1 MSNTW
6 DQFPVAAD
14 TAPTAPKAAAW
25 SEFPVASAATPSPRG
40 STWDQFPRAD
50 GKSEDPFEAFPLAQA
65 HSPAPAYNPRM
76 DEPPAQGSW
85 LGNQLRGRAPLYGGD
100 FGKAINKGH
109 AEEMLSYAGTVPGNE
124 KQTHE
129 TIQNIEQAYPTQ
141 PGRLDA
147 VGRTVGAMLS
157 QVPQMV
163 LGPKAMAP
171 LGGIAAYG
179 RARAE
184 GSSVPAAA
192 AHGVVGAA
200 LGAAQLPV
208 ARGIASKLL
217 PRVGN
222 GIAARLAVNTGA
234 NYAEQMA
241 AGAAGTVA
249 GNVIDKASIDPN
261 RPLTQGLS
269 NVPYTAIPG
278 ALAGGAVMTA
288 HGAAPRP
295 EAPAAEAR
303 PPQDQLAGQPDIVAQ
318 EAAIDAAEPR
328 LTAQAQAD
336 QAAQQQHDAAL
347 AAQGRQQQIAA
358 EDRAAMDEENA
369 IVAQRQQDR
378 QHAEQQAAAVAMD
391 FETQIGQMNPRQ
403 LYDAVKARGLNPRGR
418 EFNTALLLRMG
429 PEQQAPEPVQAPM
442 RGEVRVPQYGSDQL
456 NRLQNPTLRRQ
467 ADLLDVP
474 YDTRGT
480 TIPRIL
486 DAQERRRLGQLT
498 PKQLWDEVRSRGLRA
513 GSKDQNIETLLS
525 AGLEKPV
532 QPQAQAPQPVQRQQQ
547 PAQQGTPENGLF
559 GGAQEKS
566 PEPVSTG
573 ASTQMGRSSPGVPG
587 RAASEAPEAPFTV
600 TTVPGPVKP
609 EVAAAPAPRPAKTP
623 FTKPAVEKLLLDF
636 HEKMGGGYTRQD
648 EIAMEGDRAGNVQA
662 ARSTGDPFTF
672 LGKFP
677 GEVKRYLE
685 QSPTAR
691 RQAKKLFKLTD
702 DPKAAGGED
711 AMHSLGEGGYFDM
724 ADKLIGSHVAD
735 AKKTARE
742 SRDPVMQFWAE
753 VHDNI
758 PPPRERPAQIGVKAS
773 KLNVGKEWE
782 MNGAKF
788 QVIENED
795 GLRILKDGGEY
806 SEVPLD
812 AFGDQKLPVDKN
824 TLHDAPEPEVPDD
837 VFAGIRE
844 EPARYAGAEVAPAEG
859 AGRTQPPEQ
868 PLKRPRGK
876 RKKPTDSDP
885 AAMSADDF
893 YNAGFYIHSD
903 LRSGSEETR
912 QSILSEGFRRAMNA
926 NAVRVSHP
934 NDPSPVARKYAPKA
948 GKDVYLIPPEGI
960 EDGPNGPRV
969 REGWKPTPSQIIR
982 LGEGETLHDAI
993 VRQSKEQPKSFNP
1006 PAPAETG
1013 GTPQPFTA
1021 PEGPK
1026 GIFGQETFEP
1036 VTGKQAGGLF
1046 HEPTKVEAPQRTGKD
1061 AKIAQQYDEAA
1072 TPEMFEKPAV
1082 AERKKPTDEEVRA
1095 HFAEMDA
1102 RKQRRVDY
1110 VRSQLDEN
1118 KGGRVEIEHGSLVA
1132 SKNPGP
1138 DRDKY
1143 PWRIT
1148 RFNKDGTPTGH
1159 TVHQSFYD
1167 PNDSPPY
1174 YKSVVGEIAGQI
1186 HDPALKPKGP
1196 PNAETVRGNPQP
1208 IGDEDANGRGAEQ
1221 RGGDLQRDQAGQ
1233 AGDRQ
1238 ERGQS
1243 PRQEEGQEGPA
1254 VVQPKQE
1261 GEAVKPFDIAN
1272 ASEHEKAERFGGPI
1286 REAIR
1291 NAPSFPKLR
1300 QAAIA
1305 AIKSIHNDPE
1315 YVARHTAE
1323 YDAEPESLLT
1333 AHASVMNAK
1342 SARAKTLLELAK
1354 KVIAESGVPTNK
1366 GYTKFRGDTERIDWD
1381 RAASANKQPHEP
1393 PVAPGHVRMYHGGKP
1408 PGPGESRWLTP
1419 DQKYAEGYAS
1429 KSGVPVSYVDIPK
1442 SSPHL
1447 TKSFDDTDTGMEAP
1461 YNSFNAPPEIAA
1473 GLKPVAP
1480 AKEQPK
1486 GPPNAETVRGNPQPT
1501 GDEDANGRGAEQRRG
1516 DLQRDQAVQAGDRQE
1531 RGQGP
1536 GQKEG
1541 QEGPAVQQPKQE
1553 GEAVK
1558 PAAKEAASLDESQFV
1573 PAKDTHDAMTK
1584 PYKAGASSRTTP
1596 NPEYPYKAGQWRIDD
1611 HFGTRGR
1618 EIEKLVELDPRT
1630 LDLSEDDYTTGKN
1643 PEGRGD
1649 DARRYAEWIKEGKT
1663 APPASVIETDSGRF
1677 RVSDGHRRAAAAKM
1691 ANKPL
1696 LAWVSYRMDTGK
1708 RTPEGKPIYQA
1719 LTYEGAKYGPEKA
1732 AQMYEERRQASIRK
1746 FEQERDKG
1754 QQPPEVLGH
1763 GSSPKRPSPGKVKT
1777 DLARAVVGTEP
1788 TPATDKPAA
1797 PAKSE
1802 PAVMTAAWDGL
1813 RKIFAPQTRTEDA
1826 GRAAGYARE
1835 HGAELAQRV
1844 DRAEADLREARKLF
1858 ATKTRDEN
1866 LAFIDKMERGEKQGE
1881 GAKEA
1886 FAAQIRK
1893 LLDERRTEV
1902 QKLGK
1907 GKLQH
1912 FIQDYFPHIWADPE
1926 KARQVF
1932 AQIAG
1937 KRPLEGSKS
1946 FLKKRTIPTIDEG
1959 IKLGLEPISDNPVDL
1974 VLLKLR
1980 EMDRYIMGQRLLR
1993 DLKNAGLVK
2002 YVRATEQMP
2011 DGYAKIDDKIATV
2024 YGPPTV
2030 KVPEYVNKSMYDT
2043 LSAVAEGL
2051 GVTHERKMT
2060 LGRSRALGLSYQ
2072 GASKIET
2079 RFGTDLSVMAHE
2091 ISHQLDDKH
2100 DLQGE
2105 FLEGRTKKFADEL
2118 RTLADLHGYKEKYFR
2133 KKAEKMATLLE
2144 AYVRLGPEEMR
2155 RVAPMVSHEF
2165 TQYMKQVPAL
2175 RPLLEYRPMMS
2186 EKKLTGE
2193 KPHGGLLIMGQY
2205 HAPEAVAQVLNN
2217 YLSPGLRGHPSFGPM
2232 FRAYQGTA
2240 NVLNQ
2245 AQLGVSFFH
2254 LGFTSMDASISKFAI
2269 ALERGADAVRLASKA
2284 ETRAQAPRQLAIAAR
2299 EAAGTIAAPITN
2311 AVQGDKLAKEWMK
2324 PGSTGDPEIARL
2336 VDAMKAAGG
2345 RVRLDP
2351 FYRTDHYHKMMEAFR
2366 KGNVVAAGLHAVPAG
2381 FEKLAAPVMEYVVP
2395 RQKLGVFADMARLE
2409 LEKLTRNNPSPS
2421 REQLRAAMGKAWD
2434 SVDNRMG
2441 QLVYDNLFWK
2451 KAAKDLAMASVR
2463 SVGWNLGSFRE
2474 IPGGAIDF
2482 AKAGAD
2488 VARGRP
2494 PEFTKRMAYV
2504 SSMTVLAG
2512 LAGGALH
2519 YLMTGEAPDE
2529 LKDYYFPRTGRTDAN
2544 SRPIRLSLP
2553 TYVKDVVHFTNAP
2566 LTTAKNKLHP
2576 LIGMVADML
2585 SNEDF
2590 YGTEIRNP
2598 DDPIVKQAL
2607 SLASYVGKT
2616 ALPFSVRGYQNL
2628 SEEGVPFAEKA
2639 GSFVGVTRAP
2649 RDLSLSKAELLAEQL
2664 SRAEMPQGSRTSE
2677 QAEKSKLKHDLE
2689 LSLRSKDPQ
2698 EFRRQAREAM
2708 KQGKLQ
2714 PRDINSIIGDS
2725 KLPGLLRRVQ
2735 NMDATNAAKVYEVA
2749 TEDERKQIRMAVA
2762 RKVMNS
2768 QTLTNEQKRALL
2780 VKSGVIRRPE
2790 NRPVAAGVQ

>member
-1 MSNTW
+1 MPLDPSQVAW
-6 DQFPVAAD
+6 DGPDAASVKWD
-14 TAPTAPKAAAW
+14 SAPAPKAAPAIDPAKVKW
-25 SEFPVASAATPSPRG
+25 EAAPTR
-40 STWDQFPRAD
+40 
-50 GKSEDPFEAFPLAQA
+50 
-65 HSPAPAYNPRM
+65 APAAKIDVAKVKWDAAPYNPRM
-76 DEPPAQGSW
+76 DEEPAQGSW
-85 LGNQLRGRAPLYGGD
+85 LANQWAGRGHLYGGD

-109 AEEMLSYAGTVPGNE
+109 AEEMLSYAGAVPGNE

-141 PGRLDA
+141 PGRLDTLGRA
-147 VGRTVGAMLS
+147 VGGMIS

-163 LGPKAMAP
+163 LGPGAMAP

-200 LGAAQLPV
+200 LGAAQLPI
-208 ARGIASKLL
+208 AKGIAGQALSRL
-217 PRVGN
+217 PGR
-222 GIAARLAVNTGA
+222 AASNTAVRLGVNTAA
-234 NYAEQMA
+234 NYAEQVA

-249 GNVIDKASIDPN
+249 GNAIDKASIDPN

-295 EAPAAEAR
+295 EAPAAEA

-336 QAAQQQHDAAL
+336 QAEQQQHDAAL
-347 AAQGRQQQIAA
+347 AAQGRAPFPRATADEVISLRQKAA
-358 EDRAAMDEENA
+358 ELRLPPPGEKPEDSATYAWNASKERATRRQSEKFGFYKIDMPIDLLAAGNKIYPNRMARQRQIGGTDEPGFATIDKGAGGEDIYTVDDGNHRVEYARQTGKKTVPMFVQPTEAGQLERLKIKLEDAAAMDEENA

-378 QHAEQQAAAVAMD
+378 QQAEQQAAAVAMD

-532 QPQAQAPQPVQRQQQ
+532 QPQAQAPQQPVQRQQQ
-547 PAQQGTPENGLF
+547 APQQGTPEDGLF
-559 GGAQEKS
+559 GGAQEEQSVPQAADKPFRTIWREGSGYTPEAFDVLVRDGINEQNARNGIVQGESGKPYELQVGNDEAGRPTIKSYREVSGATQQPTQQETPRLPPVAPGYVRMYHGGKPPGPGESRWLTPDQKYAEGYASKSGSPVSYVDIPKSSPHLTKSFDDTDTGTEAPYNSFNAPPEIAAGLKPVAPAKEKS

-773 KLNVGKEWE
+773 DLNVGKEWE
-782 MNGAKF
+782 MNGSKF

-795 GLRILKDGGEY
+795 GLRILKDGDEY

-824 TLHDAPEPEVPDD
+824 TLRDAPEPEVPDD
-837 VFAGIRE
+837 VFADVRE
-844 EPARYAGAEVAPAEG
+844 E
-859 AGRTQPPEQ
+859 
-868 PLKRPRGK
+868 
-876 RKKPTDSDP
+876 
-885 AAMSADDF
+885 
-893 YNAGFYIHSD
+893 
-903 LRSGSEETR
+903 
-912 QSILSEGFRRAMNA
+912 
-926 NAVRVSHP
+926 
-934 NDPSPVARKYAPKA
+934 
-948 GKDVYLIPPEGI
+948 
-960 EDGPNGPRV
+960 
-969 REGWKPTPSQIIR
+969 
-982 LGEGETLHDAI
+982 
-993 VRQSKEQPKSFNP
+993 
-1006 PAPAETG
+1006 
-1013 GTPQPFTA
+1013 PQPFTA
-1021 PEGPK
+1021 REGPK

-1046 HEPTKVEAPQRTGKD
+1046 HEPAKVEAPQRTGKD

-1072 TPEMFEKPAV
+1072 TPTFEQVEAEERTR
-1082 AERKKPTDEEVRA
+1082 AERRRA
-1095 HFAEMDA
+1095 
-1102 RKQRRVDY
+1102 
-1110 VRSQLDEN
+1110 
-1118 KGGRVEIEHGSLVA
+1118 
-1132 SKNPGP
+1132 
-1138 DRDKY
+1138 
-1143 PWRIT
+1143 
-1148 RFNKDGTPTGH
+1148 
-1159 TVHQSFYD
+1159 
-1167 PNDSPPY
+1167 
-1174 YKSVVGEIAGQI
+1174 
-1186 HDPALKPKGP
+1186 
-1196 PNAETVRGNPQP
+1196 
-1208 IGDEDANGRGAEQ
+1208 
-1221 RGGDLQRDQAGQ
+1221 
-1233 AGDRQ
+1233 
-1238 ERGQS
+1238 
-1243 PRQEEGQEGPA
+1243 
-1254 VVQPKQE
+1254 
-1261 GEAVKPFDIAN
+1261 
-1272 ASEHEKAERFGGPI
+1272 
-1286 REAIR
+1286 
-1291 NAPSFPKLR
+1291 
-1300 QAAIA
+1300 
-1305 AIKSIHNDPE
+1305 
-1315 YVARHTAE
+1315 
-1323 YDAEPESLLT
+1323 
-1333 AHASVMNAK
+1333 
-1342 SARAKTLLELAK
+1342 
-1354 KVIAESGVPTNK
+1354 
-1366 GYTKFRGDTERIDWD
+1366 
-1381 RAASANKQPHEP
+1381 
-1393 PVAPGHVRMYHGGKP
+1393 
-1408 PGPGESRWLTP
+1408 
-1419 DQKYAEGYAS
+1419 
-1429 KSGVPVSYVDIPK
+1429 
-1442 SSPHL
+1442 
-1447 TKSFDDTDTGMEAP
+1447 
-1461 YNSFNAPPEIAA
+1461 EIAA
-1473 GLKPVAP
+1473 TGDISDPAEAEQPKPATT
-1480 AKEQPK
+1480 AKERYEQRLKENTPKVEAIKKAIEAGRPIAVNTQLRSTRLTSPEHIKLGKDGNVYTRERSEWVALFPHQVENLIAQAGHNPETLK

-1501 GDEDANGRGAEQRRG
+1501 GDEDANGRGAEQRGG
-1516 DLQRDQAVQAGDRQE
+1516 DLQRPAKAEPAAGDRQE

-1536 GQKEG
+1536 GQEEG

-1553 GEAVK
+1553 TVG
-1558 PAAKEAASLDESQFV
+1558 PWKEKIVSRRVNNSQRDIV
-1573 PAKDTHDAMTK
+1573 I
-1584 PYKAGASSRTTP
+1584 RT
-1596 NPEYPYKAGQWRIDD
+1596 
-1611 HFGTRGR
+1611 F
-1618 EIEKLVELDPRT
+1618 
-1630 LDLSEDDYTTGKN
+1630 TGKTSAEYDAFLDSR
-1643 PEGRGD
+1643 PEGSEMRRGTKAPTVD
-1649 DARRYAEWIKEGKT
+1649 IDGRPQYASYEFRHE
-1663 APPASVIETDSGRF
+1663 PPPP
-1677 RVSDGHRRAAAAKM
+1677 K
-1691 ANKPL
+1691 
-1696 LAWVSYRMDTGK
+1696 
-1708 RTPEGKPIYQA
+1708 
-1719 LTYEGAKYGPEKA
+1719 
-1732 AQMYEERRQASIRK
+1732 
-1746 FEQERDKG
+1746 
-1754 QQPPEVLGH
+1754 PPEILGH
-1763 GSSPKRPSPGKVKT
+1763 GSSPKRPSPEKVKT
-1777 DLARAVVGTEP
+1777 DLARAVVGTTP
-1788 TPATDKPAA
+1788 TPAPAADKSAA

-1835 HGAELAQRV
+1835 HGAETAQRI

-1858 ATKTRDEN
+1858 ASKTRDEN

-2030 KVPEYVNKSMYDT
+2030 KVPEYVNKSMYDA
-2043 LSAVAEGL
+2043 LSAVAKGL

-2155 RVAPMVSHEF
+2155 RVAPTVSHEF

-2175 RPLLEYRPMMS
+2175 RAAPRVPAEHGLEEADRREAPRRAAD
-2186 EKKLTGE
+2186 
-2193 KPHGGLLIMGQY
+2193 HGPVPR
-2205 HAPEAVAQVLNN
+2205 PEAVAQVLNN
-2217 YLSPGLRGHPSFGPM
+2217 YLSPACAATRVFRADA
-2232 FRAYQGTA
+2232 FRAYQGAA

-2245 AQLGVSFFH
+2245 AQLGLSFFH
-2254 LGFTSMDASISKFAI
+2254 AGFTSFDASISKFASRWS
-2269 ALERGADAVRLASKA
+2269 AGRTPCGWRC
-2284 ETRAQAPRQLAIAAR
+2284 AAR
-2299 EAAGTIAAPITN
+2299 
-2311 AVQGDKLAKEWMK
+2311 
-2324 PGSTGDPEIARL
+2324 R
-2336 VDAMKAAGG
+2336 G
-2345 RVRLDP
+2345 R
-2351 FYRTDHYHKMMEAFR
+2351 
-2366 KGNVVAAGLHAVPAG
+2366 G
-2381 FEKLAAPVMEYVVP
+2381 
-2395 RQKLGVFADMARLE
+2395 
-2409 LEKLTRNNPSPS
+2409 
-2421 REQLRAAMGKAWD
+2421 
-2434 SVDNRMG
+2434 
-2441 QLVYDNLFWK
+2441 
-2451 KAAKDLAMASVR
+2451 
-2463 SVGWNLGSFRE
+2463 
-2474 IPGGAIDF
+2474 
-2482 AKAGAD
+2482 
-2488 VARGRP
+2488 ARGRRQGGGRGTGTP
-2494 PEFTKRMAYV
+2494 RRRSPTP
-2504 SSMTVLAG
+2504 AG
-2512 LAGGALH
+2512 
-2519 YLMTGEAPDE
+2519 
-2529 LKDYYFPRTGRTDAN
+2529 
-2544 SRPIRLSLP
+2544 
-2553 TYVKDVVHFTNAP
+2553 
-2566 LTTAKNKLHP
+2566 
-2576 LIGMVADML
+2576 
-2585 SNEDF
+2585 
-2590 YGTEIRNP
+2590 
-2598 DDPIVKQAL
+2598 
-2607 SLASYVGKT
+2607 
-2616 ALPFSVRGYQNL
+2616 
-2628 SEEGVPFAEKA
+2628 
-2639 GSFVGVTRAP
+2639 
-2649 RDLSLSKAELLAEQL
+2649 
-2664 SRAEMPQGSRTSE
+2664 
-2677 QAEKSKLKHDLE
+2677 
-2689 LSLRSKDPQ
+2689 
-2698 EFRRQAREAM
+2698 RQASQGVDEAG
-2708 KQGKLQ
+2708 QH
-2714 PRDINSIIGDS
+2714 
-2725 KLPGLLRRVQ
+2725 
-2735 NMDATNAAKVYEVA
+2735 
-2749 TEDERKQIRMAVA
+2749 
-2762 RKVMNS
+2762 
-2768 QTLTNEQKRALL
+2768 
-2780 VKSGVIRRPE
+2780 RRPGDG
-2790 NRPVAAGVQ
+2790 AARRR